1 MAQVLLHGFYII
13 PGSDGGYSIRVPEV
27 VINAIF
33 NYGSIILA
41 VLLGLV
47 TAVTMIVEVVKRLIP
62 RVPTDLVVFI
72 ISIALTVV
80 ALYICCEIMAITV
93 MWYYAVGAVVLGIA
107 VAYAAMF
114 GWDKFTSLWTRL
126 KNYMK
131 K

>member
-1 MAQVLLHGFYII
+1 MEYTTL
-13 PGSDGGYSIRVPEV
+13 
-27 VINAIF
+27 INAIF

-47 TAVTMIVEVVKRLIP
+47 TAVTMVVEVVKRLIP
-62 RVPTDLVVFI
+62 KVPTDLVVFI
-72 ISIALTVV
+72 VSISITVIALFIY
-80 ALYICCEIMAITV
+80 AEIIAITV

-114 GWDKFTSLWTRL
+114 GWDKFTTLWTRF
-126 KNYMK
+126 KNHIK